1 MSPKQYA
8 GALVVLAFAGVCGGF
23 LGAWLF
29 SGDADLE
36 MRVGTIEAQ
45 LGSAADLEQEGDSI
59 DAGEDARAVLAR
71 YEDILSRALRET
83 ALLAHAV
90 AQSGDRFVRR
100 QASAVSVRLGCA
112 LKELRDSEFYAEQQ
126 AIRAKQKREREGQRE

>member
-45 LGSAADLEQEGDSI
+45 LGSV
-59 DAGEDARAVLAR
+59 ARSGSCGTQKSMPSNRPSEPNRSESVKGN
-71 YEDILSRALRET
+71 ENNRAP
-83 ALLAHAV
+83 V
-90 AQSGDRFVRR
+90 DGV
-100 QASAVSVRLGCA
+100 
-112 LKELRDSEFYAEQQ
+112 
-126 AIRAKQKREREGQRE
+126 